1 MALDPETG
9 EEEVILRPNTSVK
22 MLRVHDGVLYY
33 TAYTSQR
40 GFANTANNAFG
51 ELYQLRSYD
60 LSTGREEKIYEGR
73 IRAFEHLPSGSFLLS
88 VDHPTKPWSELIVVN
103 TEGGIELLVGT
114 GGLLVGEIVISS
126 NGEVYAVARRQ
137 GEHWDIYKAISGYL
151 LSKWKNLTNTPW
163 AETGLSINQ
172 DGDLL
177 YSANPD
183 GTDGRVGIYL
193 YDPSEQAIE
202 KVRAPSYA
210 VLPVMVGNQIIF
222 TSLNPSGYDLYSVPL
237 ETSSAE
243 FSSLPPDTAGVTVWR
258 GKIITYDKG
267 FISRSSLSPYL
278 SLFRPWAR
286 IPYVWPSFNDAWD
299 LTNLDMGI
307 FLLGAD
313 VLGENFYQA
322 NVSCDAVTNTN
333 TVDFAWGNQRFA
345 PLRLNLDYSH
355 NPMWDTEGQFLG
367 YYYRIYPSFNYPL
380 YYRSGRGLNV
390 IRWGE
395 GFRTTGETLQ
405 NRTLVSNLGISFSW
419 PFWRIGIAASHQWS
433 SPIFSANERSWL
445 FTRAAAV
452 FDLAGGLLLADVF
465 TFADLSAQ
473 LPVGYTHSAP
483 IRGYAEIETAD
494 PVFSTATLE
503 YRHRLLKMRFGLWNP
518 NVFFED
524 LYVNVFTDAAFDS
537 RNLLGASVG
546 LELSPEIHLS
556 WGFLRLAPIFG
567 VSLNIDRK
575 IKPHF
580 GVWTALPISLLNPR
594 KDAVEF
600 AADPWLLTLNS
611 TEAELSEPH

>member
-1 MALDPETG
+1 M
-9 EEEVILRPNTSVK
+9 
-22 MLRVHDGVLYY
+22 
-33 TAYTSQR
+33 
-40 GFANTANNAFG
+40 
-51 ELYQLRSYD
+51 
-60 LSTGREEKIYEGR
+60 
-73 IRAFEHLPSGSFLLS
+73 
-88 VDHPTKPWSELIVVN
+88 
-103 TEGGIELLVGT
+103 
-114 GGLLVGEIVISS
+114 
-126 NGEVYAVARRQ
+126 
-137 GEHWDIYKAISGYL
+137 
-151 LSKWKNLTNTPW
+151 
-163 AETGLSINQ
+163 
-172 DGDLL
+172 
-177 YSANPD
+177 
-183 GTDGRVGIYL
+183 
-193 YDPSEQAIE
+193 
-202 KVRAPSYA
+202 
-210 VLPVMVGNQIIF
+210 
-222 TSLNPSGYDLYSVPL
+222 
-237 ETSSAE
+237 
-243 FSSLPPDTAGVTVWR
+243 
-258 GKIITYDKG
+258 
-267 FISRSSLSPYL
+267 PYL
-278 SLFRPWAR
+278 SLLRPWAR

-333 TVDFAWGNQRFA
+333 AVDFAWSNQRFA

-546 LELSPEIHLS
+546 LELSPEIHLF

-580 GVWTALPISLLNPR
+580 GVWTALPISLMNPR

-600 AADPWLLTLNS
+600 AADPWPATLNS
-611 TEAELSEPH
+611 TEAELLEPH